1 MDYYTVEEFSKFIA
15 VAKQEA
21 TRVEKECNSI
31 VEWHYYIFFMI
42 AFFDGSRK
50 GEINGYTWNEWF
62 NHTLSIKRAV
72 YQKNK
77 GEDII
82 GSPDEFVLTF

>member
-31 VEWHYYIFFMI
+31 VEWHYYIFLMI

-50 GEINGYTWNEWF
+50 GEINGYTWNDWLIILLVSNELF
-62 NHTLSIKRAV
+62 IKRT
-72 YQKNK
+72 KEK
-77 GEDII
+77 T
-82 GSPDEFVLTF
+82 L